1 LGVYSLWADALH
13 FGEGYTN
20 EQVRMASKGQMP
32 AVATAASGACFLT
45 ETVKSLALAM
55 PESDARE
62 TYAAAVV
69 RMEEG

>member
-1 LGVYSLWADALH
+1 
-13 FGEGYTN
+13 
-20 EQVRMASKGQMP
+20 MASKGQMP
-32 AVATAASGACFLT
+32 AVATAPLGACFLT

-55 PESDARE
+55 PESDACE